1 MTELEKIQE
10 LQRISL
16 PDEIWDYIKE
26 FTFDWKETHRRKFS
40 IVDALRL
47 ENCFG
52 GVAYWKMEPK
62 YHKWTTFPPP
72 RNTNDII
79 RDEYYG
85 VLAGPFT
92 PPPNLVLTSIC
103 YNPHGKGGWWCGY
116 GWQKFYC
123 L

>member
-16 PDEIWDYIKE
+16 PDEIWSYIKE
-26 FTFDWKETHRRKFS
+26 FIFDWKETHRRKFS
-40 IVDALRL
+40 IVLWKFP
-47 ENCFG
+47 ESC
-52 GVAYWKMEPK
+52 WKMKPK
-62 YHKWTTFPPP
+62 YHKWTAFPPP
-72 RNTNDII
+72 HNTNDII

-85 VLAGPFT
+85 MLNGPFT

-103 YNPHGKGGWWCGY
+103 YNPRDDGGWWCGY
-116 GWQKFYC
+116 GWEKVYC